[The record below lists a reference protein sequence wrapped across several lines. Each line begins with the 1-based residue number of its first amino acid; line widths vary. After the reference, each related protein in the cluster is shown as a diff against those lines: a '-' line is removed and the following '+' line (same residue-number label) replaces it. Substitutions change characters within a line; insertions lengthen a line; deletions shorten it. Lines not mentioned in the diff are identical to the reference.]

1 MIAHC
6 FEYRVRYGDTDAAGV
21 VYNANY
27 LRLFEIGRS
36 EMMRENGC
44 SYKDIEDKGFYLPVT
59 EAFSRFKAPAKYD
72 DLIVIETS
80 ITELKQLTCTFSY
93 KITRDDGG
101 DKRKLL
107 AKGYT
112 VHAAVTKEGKL
123 TRLPKEVMAQIESL
137 MVNAR

>member
-1 MIAHC
+1 MITHC
-6 FEYRVRYGDTDAAGV
+6 YDYRVRYGDTDAAGV

-36 EMMRENGC
+36 EMMREHGC
-44 SYKDIEDKGFYLPVT
+44 SYKSIEDEGILLPVT
-59 EAFSRFKAPAKYD
+59 EAYSRFKGPAKYD

-80 ITELKQLTCTFSY
+80 ITELKKLTCKFSY
-93 KITRDDGG
+93 RITRDDGG
-101 DKRKLL
+101 SSRKLL

-123 TRLPKEVMAQIESL
+123 TRLPEKVIMQIERL
-137 MVNAR
+137 IDKDE